1 MFKNIVVA
9 LDGSDHACKAVEVA
23 GDLAAFYDAPV
34 TLVHVRIP
42 GPIPPEVKSGRQI
55 LDEAADILAKK
66 GVVKI
71 NTELLEG
78 RPADRILALAKRVEA
93 DLITLG
99 SRGMGDLKG
108 LLLGSVSHQ
117 VSQLADCTCLTVK

>member
-1 MFKNIVVA
+1 LSTGQNTTTF
-9 LDGSDHACKAVEVA
+9 
-23 GDLAAFYDAPV
+23 
-34 TLVHVRIP
+34 
-42 GPIPPEVKSGRQI
+42 
-55 LDEAADILAKK
+55 

-78 RPADRILALAKRVEA
+78 RPADRMLALAKRVEA

-99 SRGMGDLKG
+99 SRGVGDLKG